1 MSKITEAKTILAAL
15 QLRIAQQTEMA
26 ALTLL
31 VMAQLDHETPW
42 TPWSD
47 TKRKSLRIHDR
58 NPDETGLAT
67 NTSLKL
73 LLHMDLSLQ
82 NGELRLMIC

>member
-31 VMAQLDHETPW
+31 VMAQLDHKTPQ
-42 TPWSD
+42 SD
-47 TKRKSLRIHDR
+47 TKRKSLRIHDDM
-58 NPDETGLAT
+58 N
-67 NTSLKL
+67 KL
-73 LLHMDLSLQ
+73 PNRAKKFCRLHQ
-82 NGELRLMIC
+82 HAENGT

>member
-47 TKRKSLRIHDR
+47 TKRKSLRIHDDM
-58 NPDETGLAT
+58 N
-67 NTSLKL
+67 KL
-73 LLHMDLSLQ
+73 PNRAKKFCRLHQ
-82 NGELRLMIC
+82 HAENGT